1 MPERAMVRVL
11 ALVLLVA
18 LAGRALADDNTKLD
32 KSSAAALKKLVANTP
47 AAKALS
53 GKAYAVLV
61 FPSIL
66 KAGFMVGGQVGSG
79 TLFDANRKVIGHYR
93 SYAASYGWQAG
104 AQKFGYSL
112 FFMNKGALDYLN
124 TSGGWDVGV
133 GPSVVVVD
141 QGMGKSSTA
150 STMTQDIYAFIFSQS
165 GLMAGAG
172 LQGSKITKLD

>member
-1 MPERAMVRVL
+1 MAKL
-11 ALVLLVA
+11 ALKRFLAVAVLVA
-18 LAGRALADDNTKLD
+18 VAGQAVADDNAKLD
-32 KSSAAALKKLVANTP
+32 KSSAAALKKLVAKTP

-53 GKAYAVLV
+53 KKAYAVLV

-79 TLFDANRKVIGHYR
+79 TLFDSNGKVLGHYR

-133 GPSVVVVD
+133 GPSIVVVD
-141 QGMGKSSTA
+141 EGMGKSSTA

-172 LQGSKITKLD
+172 LQGSKITKTD